1 MHDVAIIGY
10 GPVGAT
16 LANIL
21 GQAGLDV
28 VALGQAPDG
37 PVKMASIAPALGGFT
52 APLGRPVPQPRL
64 SDGTLLD
71 DRIGPRHALLLRGD
85 MADTKALVG
94 SSAVLVSDAALEAFL
109 ATHQALAALM
119 RPDRQVV
126 AFARTPAELAT
137 LV

>member
-52 APLGRPVPQPRL
+52 APLGRPAPQPRL

-71 DRIGPRHALLLRGD
+71 DRIGPRHALL
-85 MADTKALVG
+85 
-94 SSAVLVSDAALEAFL
+94 VSDPALEAFL
-109 ATHQALAALM
+109 ATHKALAALM

-137 LV
+137 LL